1 MKLKTLQTRKLSR
14 FNWQYQQSFKIPHIM
29 LDFPRSR
36 EPKPLWSSCFL
47 ISPALQDKKFVG
59 NLIRVHYQHEKKQCE
74 VHSIFIFS
82 IFFSNCR
89 LKPVK
94 NNSRMPVWQKSTE
107 QLKCDKIWEIFWS
120 HVVNISQ
127 KKSVTY
133 MARWYLLQ
141 YPLTDWLVC
150 KFPLVL

>member
-1 MKLKTLQTRKLSR
+1 
-14 FNWQYQQSFKIPHIM
+14 M

-127 KKSVTY
+127 KKVSHTWLDDIYFNIRWQIDSSVSFLWFCSSIRIGLRHFETIL
-133 MARWYLLQ
+133 RHLLEQ
-141 YPLTDWLVC
+141 TEN
-150 KFPLVL
+150 

>member
-1 MKLKTLQTRKLSR
+1 
-14 FNWQYQQSFKIPHIM
+14 M

-107 QLKCDKIWEIFWS
+107 QLKCDKIREIFWS

-127 KKSVTY
+127 KKKCHIHGSMIFTSISVD
-133 MARWYLLQ
+133 R
-141 YPLTDWLVC
+141 LTRLYVSFGSVVPSGSAFDTL
-150 KFPLVL
+150 KRFSDIS

>member
-1 MKLKTLQTRKLSR
+1 
-14 FNWQYQQSFKIPHIM
+14 M

-59 NLIRVHYQHEKKQCE
+59 NLIRVHYQHEKKQRE

-107 QLKCDKIWEIFWS
+107 HW
-120 HVVNISQ
+120 
-127 KKSVTY
+127 SVTKY
-133 MARWYLLQ
+133 ERYFDRTWLTFHKKKVSHTWLDDIYFNIRWQIDSSVSFLWFCSSIRIGLRHFETILRHFLEQ
-141 YPLTDWLVC
+141 TEN
-150 KFPLVL
+150 